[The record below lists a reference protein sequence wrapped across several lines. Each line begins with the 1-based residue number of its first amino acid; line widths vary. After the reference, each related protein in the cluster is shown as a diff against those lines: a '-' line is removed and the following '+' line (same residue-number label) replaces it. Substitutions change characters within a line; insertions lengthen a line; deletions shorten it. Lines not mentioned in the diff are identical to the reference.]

1 MENIAINNVTETEDS
16 VKEVNEPSIIKDFF
30 KDEKEQN
37 VKELAELFGQSETEL
52 KKEFGSFKA
61 KKIYKKLNY
70 FIDNGC
76 KLKKELISC
85 LETAVKNEFYGVTIF
100 KTALPI
106 AKSVL
111 SKTNV
116 KIRVL
121 INYPLG
127 EEDYNT
133 VKFSLKQA
141 VKNGA
146 DEIAV
151 MLSSF
156 TYKNC
161 DLSETIKQVKKLLK
175 IAKKK
180 KLIIVLD
187 SANLSRTD
195 IEKILSALISLGV
208 RSIMIANAKSTIDR
222 DLLDDAIKVCADKI
236 FLELKDGVLL
246 AEQAISSLVSGVDF
260 LTTEFAPEI
269 VNDLSAKI
277 STFESGCKPLDKTD
291 KE

>member
-1 MENIAINNVTETEDS
+1 
-16 VKEVNEPSIIKDFF
+16 
-30 KDEKEQN
+30 
-37 VKELAELFGQSETEL
+37 
-52 KKEFGSFKA
+52 
-61 KKIYKKLNY
+61 
-70 FIDNGC
+70 
-76 KLKKELISC
+76 
-85 LETAVKNEFYGVTIF
+85 
-100 KTALPI
+100 
-106 AKSVL
+106 
-111 SKTNV
+111 
-116 KIRVL
+116 
-121 INYPLG
+121 
-127 EEDYNT
+127 
-133 VKFSLKQA
+133 
-141 VKNGA
+141 
-146 DEIAV
+146 